1 MRQEVRAAPHPH
13 LTGSAWQ
20 GSVLRVRLTHNGEV
34 VGLEEQFDV
43 GAEWRL
49 MPRSDKPDRFS
60 LHRIRPSP
68 DGLNQISF
76 KAETK
81 DDGNGFPDPRNP
93 TPHIRPET
101 PHTPH
106 STPLC

>member
-1 MRQEVRAAPHPH
+1 M
-13 LTGSAWQ
+13 
-20 GSVLRVRLTHNGEV
+20 RVRLTHNGEV

-81 DDGNGFPDPRNP
+81 DDGNGFPDPKHP
-93 TPHIRPET
+93 TPHI
-101 PHTPH
+101 PHH
-106 STPLC
+106 YV